1 MGTVVGPPK
10 RVSAADR
17 DDDKRH
23 RSGGG
28 DCADMLKRTASR
40 LVWMFISFI
49 YSIYDRTSRLEKSRC
64 TMMIR

>member
-40 LVWMFISFI
+40 LVWTLYHLYHIVSYIIYVSSGKIS
-49 YSIYDRTSRLEKSRC
+49 
-64 TMMIR
+64 MMIR